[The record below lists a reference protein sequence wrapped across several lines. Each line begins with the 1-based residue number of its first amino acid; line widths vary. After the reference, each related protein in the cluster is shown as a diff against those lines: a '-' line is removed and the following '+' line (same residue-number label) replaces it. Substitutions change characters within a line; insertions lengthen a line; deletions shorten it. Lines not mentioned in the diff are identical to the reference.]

1 MAELKGRVSTI
12 RGVSVFSVGQ
22 EFGKLLK
29 ARTEEINSGIKISLI
44 IPRGD
49 DPPKTDR
56 SHDWGS
62 AQRLR
67 TIRGC
72 KHALVDL
79 TDHVH

>member
-1 MAELKGRVSTI
+1 MAELKGSVSTI
-12 RGVSVFSVGQ
+12 RGVSIFSVGQ
-22 EFGKLLK
+22 ELGKLLK
-29 ARTEEINSGIKISLI
+29 ARTEEVNSGIEISLI
-44 IPRGD
+44 MPRGV
-49 DPPKTDR
+49 DPPKADR

-72 KHALVDL
+72 KHALFDL